1 MTFETL
7 LGAWV
12 AAGLTLFIFT
22 FLYKDNPLFKLAEH
36 LYIGVSV
43 GYTIVKTYDTVVVR
57 LIYEP
62 MIKQGDWSLLV
73 PLAIGTLM
81 LARYVPK
88 ATWLSRIAFAFIVGV
103 GSGLAIPRIVSS
115 YILKQIEDTMRP
127 IFLMPF
133 NDAVAALTS
142 ASIMSILLAA
152 ALLGVI
158 VVALYT
164 FLRSDQLRSN
174 KIAQAVVIISFIGL
188 VVLVRRAMRGM
199 PIPFVRDYWSALV
212 QSWQSVTN
220 VVDVNALLVL
230 FGVLCVLFYFF
241 FSIEHTGLVRVAA
254 RIGILFLMISFG
266 AAFGYTVMARM
277 SLLIGRLS
285 DLIEYSSPQ
294 YGWASLILLVATIL
308 TLVLTS
314 GRREEQEPK

>member
-36 LYIGVSV
+36 LYIGISV

-62 MIKQGDWSLLV
+62 MVKQGDWSLLI
-73 PLAIGTLM
+73 PLAIGVLM

-115 YILKQIEDTMRP
+115 YILKQIEDTVRP
-127 IFLMPF
+127 LVSMIPGEGVTFTYNLAQPSS
-133 NDAVAALTS
+133 NVNA
-142 ASIMSILLAA
+142 IILLV
-152 ALLGVI
+152 GV
-158 VVALYT
+158 V
-164 FLRSDQLRSN
+164 
-174 KIAQAVVIISFIGL
+174 
-188 VVLVRRAMRGM
+188 
-199 PIPFVRDYWSALV
+199 
-212 QSWQSVTN
+212 
-220 VVDVNALLVL
+220 
-230 FGVLCVLFYFF
+230 CVLFYFF
-241 FSIEHTGLVRVAA
+241 FSIEHVGPVRVAA
-254 RIGILFLMISFG
+254 RTGILFLMISFG

-277 SLLIGRLS
+277 SLLIGRLT
-285 DLIEYSSPQ
+285 DLIEYAGPQ
-294 YGWASLILLVATIL
+294 YGWASLILLTATIA
-308 TLVLTS
+308 TLIIWS
-314 GRREEQEPK
+314 RRARNQSEEA